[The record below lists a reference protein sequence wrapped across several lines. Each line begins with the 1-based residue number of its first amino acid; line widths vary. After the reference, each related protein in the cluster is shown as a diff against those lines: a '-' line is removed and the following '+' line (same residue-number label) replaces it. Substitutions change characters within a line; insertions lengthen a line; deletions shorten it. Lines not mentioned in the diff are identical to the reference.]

1 MCRFLLQDGLSVEI
15 LQSLSFRTNLGLSL
29 KNSLAHFT
37 KAALLHEIEEISVW
51 YDETAISRTDRRQ
64 KFSMICWVFALCATI
79 MMKF

>member
-1 MCRFLLQDGLSVEI
+1 MCQFLLQDGLSVEI

-51 YDETAISRTDRRQ
+51 YDEHEA
-64 KFSMICWVFALCATI
+64 
-79 MMKF
+79 

>member
-29 KNSLAHFT
+29 KNGLAHFT

-51 YDETAISRTDRRQ
+51 YDEHE
-64 KFSMICWVFALCATI
+64 ALG
-79 MMKF
+79 

>member
-37 KAALLHEIEEISVW
+37 KAALCTKLK
-51 YDETAISRTDRRQ
+51 
-64 KFSMICWVFALCATI
+64 KFPFGMTSM
-79 MMKF
+79 KP